1 MDRFGKALKIFE
13 ENNGALR
20 TSQAVSLGIHYETL
34 YGLLKQGK
42 LVQVSRGLYRLA
54 ALPEL
59 SEPDLVTVAL
69 RVPKAVICLV
79 SALAYYGLTTQ
90 IPHEV
95 TIALPKNTKSPHIDF
110 PPIRVFYYGQA
121 SFKEGVEKHK
131 IDDIEVSIYSP
142 EKTIVDCFKFRNKI
156 GLDVAIEALKLCIE
170 KRKSRPIDFMQ
181 FARAA
186 KVASIIKP
194 YLQAI
199 T

>member
-110 PPIRVFYYGQA
+110 PPI
-121 SFKEGVEKHK
+121 
-131 IDDIEVSIYSP
+131 
-142 EKTIVDCFKFRNKI
+142 
-156 GLDVAIEALKLCIE
+156 
-170 KRKSRPIDFMQ
+170 
-181 FARAA
+181 
-186 KVASIIKP
+186 
-194 YLQAI
+194 
-199 T
+199 